1 MSIAV
6 KPMFCLVLTVAIV
19 SRLLFNSGGALAMVD
34 DEFDRGGGG
43 AASRGVCVSRSEI
56 ETYNN

>member
-6 KPMFCLVLTVAIV
+6 KPIFCLVLTVAIV

-34 DEFDRGGGG
+34 DEFDRGGERP
-43 AASRGVCVSRSEI
+43 RGVSVSLVRR
-56 ETYNN
+56 